1 MGKSSLGLTHR
12 APWSIR
18 SPTKLSHLEGRW
30 LGFCIPN
37 ISQLPIPG
45 KMGGGERELAAWLCQ
60 RWRYRQP
67 KDLQEEDGGT
77 AMTTAL
83 QHWVMGTLAGEGDL
97 NRKPQ
102 HLHTTMISPFGR

>member
-1 MGKSSLGLTHR
+1 MAGLLHPQYQSVTHPR
-12 APWSIR
+12 
-18 SPTKLSHLEGRW
+18 KD
-30 LGFCIPN
+30 
-37 ISQLPIPG
+37 
-45 KMGGGERELAAWLCQ
+45 GGGERELAAWLCQ
-60 RWRYRQP
+60 GWRYRQP